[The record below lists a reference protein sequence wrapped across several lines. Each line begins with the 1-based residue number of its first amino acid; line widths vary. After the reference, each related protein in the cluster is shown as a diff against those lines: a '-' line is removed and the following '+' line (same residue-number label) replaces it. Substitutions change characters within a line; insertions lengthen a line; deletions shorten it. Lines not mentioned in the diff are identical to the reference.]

1 MGSALLGVGLSVAGY
16 PRLIQRNASTFLGG
30 WAIKTYFWIVVV
42 HGEREREVCRAS
54 LVLE

>member
-42 HGEREREVCRAS
+42 HGEREGGLSRFS
-54 LVLE
+54 SS